1 MMMTVVAIVVIFV
14 SLLVDTT
21 THGWMTTKTTALTAS
36 TQSRLQTN
44 HARHS
49 STTRTT
55 ILDAAAAD
63 DDDDDDYDGER
74 RISSPPN
81 EMLLTDRRKLLEST
95 IVWSGIVGA
104 TTMTMSPQN
113 VNALVKGVAPPPP
126 RKKGGSASG
135 GGSSGEKCTNV
146 EECQAMAEKR
156 EAELRAKEESGPPPS
171 VTKGGVRYRD
181 IDTSGVGGS
190 SDASDSTA
198 TAHIVVAKEGDEVD
212 VYYKVL
218 KLGKRSYDGISGE
231 ATVVFS
237 RGYGLEDDETKPGQK
252 SFRTVVGSATNI
264 AALNEAVVGMA
275 VGKTRRF
282 SITPQMGWEKAIAAC
297 DGGPG
302 GRGTGGDL
310 KTDYVVVPTA
320 TMVEQEACFDKSK
333 QPFPATYAQ
342 QRRMAQ
348 RFDQSLIMEIQLV
361 DIVSSSSSSQ
371 QK

>member
-1 MMMTVVAIVVIFV
+1 MY
-14 SLLVDTT
+14 
-21 THGWMTTKTTALTAS
+21 G
-36 TQSRLQTN
+36 
-44 HARHS
+44 
-49 STTRTT
+49 
-55 ILDAAAAD
+55 
-63 DDDDDDYDGER
+63 
-74 RISSPPN
+74 
-81 EMLLTDRRKLLEST
+81 RRKLLQST
-95 IVWSGIVGA
+95 ISGGIVAGA
-104 TTMTMSPQN
+104 TMMAKN
-113 VNALVKGVAPPPP
+113 DAAYALVKGVAPPPP
-126 RKKGGSASG
+126 KKKAGSG
-135 GGSSGEKCTNV
+135 GGGIGGEERKCTNV

-181 IDTSGVGGS
+181 IDTGAGSGSGSNGG
-190 SDASDSTA
+190 DSGESPA
-198 TAHIVVAKEGDEVD
+198 TVVVTAKEGDEVD

-237 RGYGLEDDETKPGQK
+237 RGYGLEDDETKPGEK
-252 SFRTVVGSATNI
+252 SFKFKVGSPTNI
-264 AALNEAVVGMA
+264 VALNEAVVGMS
-275 VGKTRRF
+275 VGSTRRF

-333 QPFPATYAQ
+333 QPFPTTYAQ

-361 DIVSSSSSSQ
+361 DIVSSS
-371 QK
+371 

>member
-1 MMMTVVAIVVIFV
+1 V
-14 SLLVDTT
+14 
-21 THGWMTTKTTALTAS
+21 
-36 TQSRLQTN
+36 N
-44 HARHS
+44 
-49 STTRTT
+49 
-55 ILDAAAAD
+55 AAAAAAANNNND
-63 DDDDDDYDGER
+63 DDDHADDP
-74 RISSPPN
+74 SPN
-81 EMLLTDRRKLLEST
+81 EMLFMDRRKLLESS
-95 IVWSGIVGA
+95 IVSGIVGA
-104 TTMTMSPQN
+104 TTMMASPQN

-135 GGSSGEKCTNV
+135 GGSGGGEKCTNV